1 MSSKIDWHVFVVSV
15 LAGFSAFATVKLCG
29 GMHDGPLVHGP
40 GSFEAFQRQLERE
53 KLSAV
58 GKPDTESSKEL
69 SPAPVTSVPAFLVVG
84 KSEGDVEAAKEIN
97 DKIIAQK
104 EKSE

>member
-1 MSSKIDWHVFVVSV
+1 MSSKIDWSIFFVSV
-15 LAGFSAFATVKLCG
+15 LSGISAFTVVKLCG
-29 GMHDGPLVHGP
+29 GMHHGPLVHGP

-69 SPAPVTSVPAFLVVG
+69 SPVPVSLGTTGTG
-84 KSEGDVEAAKEIN
+84 KIDEES
-97 DKIIAQK
+97 QK
-104 EKSE
+104 EGSE